1 MITASD
7 TAGPAVGPDT
17 DAVLS
22 ARGLVK
28 RYGNVTAIR
37 DSDFDLFPG
46 EVLAIVGDNGAG
58 KSSLIKALTGA
69 LIPVTGGRPML

>member
-17 DAVLS
+17 DPVLW

-37 DSDFDLFPG
+37 GSDFELFP
-46 EVLAIVGDNGAG
+46 A
-58 KSSLIKALTGA
+58 KCWRSSATTA
-69 LIPVTGGRPML
+69 PENPASSRP